1 MTIRVYERNSH
12 HLNTEL
18 KKTGK
23 MPKMTDHGSRT
34 GQISHA
40 VGQKKKKYIY
50 IKCQTRFVEVLCV
63 YILLFRM

>member
-40 VGQKKKKYIY
+40 VGQKKKKIYIY
-50 IKCQTRFVEVLCV
+50 K
-63 YILLFRM
+63 MPN